1 VLYIHFILLKQDNK
15 HSITHLGELY
25 YYYYKAL
32 QIRRRYLAYTRLHNK
47 QRYVRNKKL
56 HTVSFYSV
64 SLFLESGHQGEQN
77 LWDRASFGGMGRP
90 DTPCVSMS
98 MIA

>member
-1 VLYIHFILLKQDNK
+1 MYATKN
-15 HSITHLGELY
+15 
-25 YYYYKAL
+25 
-32 QIRRRYLAYTRLHNK
+32 YTLS
-47 QRYVRNKKL
+47 L
-56 HTVSFYSV
+56 YSV